1 MLKYYITFLFRQFTK
16 TLNRF
21 CFTYVGQTK
30 TWKLACQFDL
40 RNSKV
45 KSTFEVLSL
54 DNILIKW
61 HYLKNVRYQVW
72 WKLLGVAAQFLL
84 DCYLQWN
91 GYSEKFYFENLH
103 VFKASSCRGNIVA
116 FWNDIACMVN
126 SFLVS
131 LDIPIMIIIL

>member
-91 GYSEKFYFENLH
+91 GYSEKFTLN
-103 VFKASSCRGNIVA
+103 SCTFSKLVPVGEILWRFGMILLV
-116 FWNDIACMVN
+116 WLIH
-126 SFLVS
+126 FLFH
-131 LDIPIMIIIL
+131 